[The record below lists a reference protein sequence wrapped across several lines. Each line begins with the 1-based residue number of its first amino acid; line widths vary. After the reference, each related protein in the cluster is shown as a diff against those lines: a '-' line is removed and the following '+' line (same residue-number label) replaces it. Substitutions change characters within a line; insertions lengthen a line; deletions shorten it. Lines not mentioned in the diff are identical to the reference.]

1 MQIRLLGPGDDRLL
15 ALLAREDAA
24 FDVPGRGSAKLPLE
38 DVDAALYLADPSVL
52 HWVALEED
60 GTVLGHLLCHVQR
73 RRSGAARELLLY
85 EIGVRDTH
93 RLRGIG
99 TALVDAMA
107 RWMGY
112 SFVRDVWVLADNDE
126 AVAFYEA
133 CGFTRDALQPLQL
146 SRRI

>member
-1 MQIRLLGPGDDRLL
+1 ML

-24 FDVPGRGSAKLPLE
+24 FDVPGRGGPRLPLD
-38 DVDAALYLADPSVL
+38 DVDASLYLADPSVL
-52 HWVALEED
+52 HWVALDEA
-60 GTVLGHLLCHVQR
+60 GVPLGHLLAYVQR

-85 EIGVRDTH
+85 EIGVHETH

-99 TALVDAMA
+99 TALVDAMM

-126 AVAFYEA
+126 AAAFYEA
-133 CGFTRDALQPLQL
+133 CGFTRDALQPTQM
-146 SRRI
+146 SRRV